1 MDAGHVMTSDG
12 TPLEELDM
20 PCFDFSDPATA
31 RDPFTAARTLL
42 GAGHWIARTPSGY
55 VVLTWQD
62 CDNLNRDPRF
72 RTPPGLGL
80 SAQGITSG
88 RGFEWASQTVPS
100 LDPATHKRVRR
111 LTNPAFSRARL
122 EDRRA
127 HAHGLMEDIITP
139 VAGRGRAEAAQ
150 ICRSYSVRM
159 ICNLLQ
165 WPDEDWQK
173 IDRWADAAN
182 QLIGPAIS
190 DGRLAWI
197 EDNLAEM
204 RAYTLSNLKRLRGR
218 EGGDLG
224 SLIMATAERGDQL
237 NETEMVALFESLL
250 AAGADTTKAA
260 LTTALYLFARHP
272 DQWQELAD
280 DRSLVP
286 SAVDELLRY
295 RPITFS
301 ASRQALLD
309 LLYRDARISEGTLLL
324 LTQGSANFD
333 AGAYDDPHSFDI
345 HRYVD
350 GRRTPRPPHLTFG
363 YGIHVCLGQHLAR
376 LELQEALTV
385 LPPGLKNLRIDGTD
399 SRGVEWGPF
408 LGPHSPTWLPLAWD
422 PS

>member
-1 MDAGHVMTSDG
+1 MTSTG
-12 TPLEELDM
+12 TRLEELNM
-20 PCFDFSDPATA
+20 PSFDFSDPATA

-42 GAGHWIARTPSGY
+42 EEGHWIAQTPTGY
-55 VVLTWQD
+55 VVLTWED

-80 SAQGITSG
+80 YAQGITSG

-100 LDPATHKRVRR
+100 LDPVTHKRVRR
-111 LTNPAFSRARL
+111 LTNPGFSRARL

-127 HAHGLMEDIITP
+127 HARGLIEDIITP
-139 VAGRGRAEAAQ
+139 VAGKGRAEASE

-182 QLIGPAIS
+182 QLIGPAIT
-190 DGRLAWI
+190 DDRLAWI
-197 EDNLAEM
+197 EENLAEM

-218 EGGDLG
+218 EGVDLG
-224 SLIMATAERGDQL
+224 SVIMATAEAGDQL
-237 NETEMVALFESLL
+237 SESEMVALFESLL

-260 LTTALYLFARHP
+260 LTNALYLFARHP

-280 DRSLVP
+280 DQSLVP

-295 RPITFS
+295 RPVTFS
-301 ASRQALLD
+301 TSRQARLD
-309 LLYRDARISEGTLLL
+309 LVYRDARISEGTLLL

-333 AGAYDDPHSFDI
+333 AEAYDDPHRFDI

-363 YGIHVCLGQHLAR
+363 YGVHVCIGQHLAR
-376 LELQEALTV
+376 LELQEALRV
-385 LPPGLKNLRIDGTD
+385 LPAVLKKLRIDGTD

-408 LGPHSPTWLPLAWD
+408 LGPHAPTWLPLAWD
-422 PS
+422 PW